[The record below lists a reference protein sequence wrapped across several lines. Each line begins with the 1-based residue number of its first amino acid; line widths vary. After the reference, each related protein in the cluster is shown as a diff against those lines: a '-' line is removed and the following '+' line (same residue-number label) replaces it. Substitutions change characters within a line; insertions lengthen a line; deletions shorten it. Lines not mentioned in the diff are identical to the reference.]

1 MIVWTDIKE
10 KTMKFEYTN
19 TREQLYDYTLFNH
32 VRSNRYAEEVKTTKR
47 IYFYF
52 AIFIVV
58 WGLISLIRY
67 FSSKEV
73 ADLSN
78 AASSFFVA
86 IFTYLFSYVVPRVK
100 LFFTKRQ
107 IRKAVEKDPKYD
119 HIAPVSVNID
129 ARNISWTCGKEKGS
143 MKLTE
148 EMYVTESAT
157 VYYVENRKFFLVIPK
172 ETFTP
177 EEESQFRK
185 MLNVDNREKR
195 K

>member
-1 MIVWTDIKE
+1 
-10 KTMKFEYTN
+10 MKFEYTN

-32 VRSNRYAEEVKTTKR
+32 VRSKSYTDDVKTTRR

-58 WGLISLIRY
+58 WGLINLIRY
-67 FSSKEV
+67 FSTKEV
-73 ADLSN
+73 SDLSN
-78 AASSFFVA
+78 AVSSFFVA
-86 IFTYLFSYVVPRVK
+86 LITYLFGFLVPRVK
-100 LFFTKRQ
+100 LFFTKKQ
-107 IRKAVEKDPKYD
+107 IRKAVENNPKYD
-119 HIAPVSVNID
+119 SIAPVEVNID
-129 ARNISWTCGKEKGS
+129 SRSISWTCGKEKGS

-148 EMYVTESAT
+148 EMYVTESST

-172 ETFTP
+172 DTFTP
-177 EEESQFRK
+177 DEESQFRK